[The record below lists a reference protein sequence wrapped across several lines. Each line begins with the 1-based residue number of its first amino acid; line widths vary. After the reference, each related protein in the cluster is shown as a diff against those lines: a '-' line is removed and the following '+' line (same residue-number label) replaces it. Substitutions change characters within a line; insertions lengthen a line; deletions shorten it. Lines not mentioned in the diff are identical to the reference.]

1 MEALKSG
8 FLVWH
13 PSLPGVRNYSQR
25 TAFCFAS
32 TNVAPDKR
40 VFAFSDCL
48 LHHSI
53 STFLI
58 RRRLSAIRNPHLR
71 VLRAASTNGY
81 IDGEFRGINDE
92 FADIKLDAG
101 NGAVAK
107 DFNKECFQRGR
118 QILDIILSFLPG
130 GSWWKV
136 GDAFQNGSQIKGPSL
151 ICTLRRIWALVAPDK
166 LVIIGAFSALII
178 AAISEISIPHFVA
191 ATIFSAQSG
200 SKVYFYRNAQLL
212 ALMCCTFGL
221 FSGIRGGCFGIANQ
235 FLVQRMRE
243 KLFLV
248 LLCQD
253 IAFFDTEAVGVLTSR
268 LGTDCEQVSHIIGSD
283 LNKMFRNGLQ
293 GIGALIYL
301 VMLSWQLALSTVLLC
316 CLMSTIL
323 FFYGRYQ
330 KNMAKFAQEVVA
342 SANEV
347 AQETLSLARIVRTF
361 GTEKQECGRY
371 SKWLKK
377 LVDINLRQN
386 VAYGLCT
393 WSSNTFYNA
402 TQLQVQARIRTS
414 LEVSGLIEHTEV
426 VLWFRSQKKSLG
438 WAWRP
443 GPVCFQQDL
452 TVQQFAVHR
461 SHPVSYSFRLAESG
475 QWHGTLVLD
484 ILAQI
489 SDTGLRLP
497 ELEGHIKFLDVSFNY
512 PARPMIDVVE
522 RS

>member
-402 TQLQVQARIRTS
+402 TQVVALLIGGGFVMNGHITAEQLTKFILYSEWVIHSTWWVGDHWASLMQSVGASEKVFELLELPPSKQLTS
-414 LEVSGLIEHTEV
+414 
-426 VLWFRSQKKSLG
+426 Q
-438 WAWRP
+438 
-443 GPVCFQQDL
+443 
-452 TVQQFAVHR
+452 
-461 SHPVSYSFRLAESG
+461 
-475 QWHGTLVLD
+475 
-484 ILAQI
+484 
-489 SDTGLRLP
+489 GLRLP

-512 PARPMIDVVE
+512 PARPMVS
-522 RS
+522 RWRLLKPRGSTSR